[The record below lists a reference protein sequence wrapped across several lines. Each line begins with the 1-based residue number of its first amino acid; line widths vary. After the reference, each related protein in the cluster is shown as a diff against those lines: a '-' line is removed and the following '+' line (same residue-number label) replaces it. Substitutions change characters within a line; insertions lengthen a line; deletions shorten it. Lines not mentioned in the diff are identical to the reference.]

1 MEETKVALYEQFA
14 RVGKALASPLRLML
28 LDVLAQGERSVE
40 DLAATVDAKLA
51 NTSAQLQIL
60 RSAGLITSRR
70 DGNRICYQLASDDA
84 SDLLDRLR
92 DLAHQ
97 QLADVDRAAR
107 SYLGEPDDID
117 TITPQE
123 LQQRLHDGT
132 VILIDV
138 RPEHE
143 FHAGHLPHARSLPVG
158 DLQARLGE
166 LPADTEIVAYCRGP
180 YCVLAPQAARFL
192 ARRGR
197 TARTLNTGYPQW
209 KRAGLPTDA
218 S

>member
-40 DLAATVDAKLA
+40 DLAETVEAKLA

-60 RSAGLITSRR
+60 RAAGLITSRR
-70 DGNRICYQLASDDA
+70 DGNRICYQLASDDT
-84 SDLLDRLR
+84 SDLVDRLR

-123 LQQRLHDGT
+123 LQQRLRDGT

-138 RPEHE
+138 RPKHE
-143 FHAGHLPHARSLPVG
+143 YHAGHLPHARSLPVG

-192 ARRGR
+192 TRHGH
-197 TARTLNTGYPQW
+197 TARALNTGYPQW
-209 KRAGLPTDA
+209 KRAGLPTNA